1 MKTEKELNEKI
12 IELTNEIREKRPE
25 LIKYIDEM
33 PLAQPSID
41 DPEINEK
48 TLKDYI
54 VSLKNLLKKTT

>member
-25 LIKYIDEM
+25 LVKYIDEM
-33 PLAQPSID
+33 PIAQPNDSN
-41 DPEINEK
+41 PEINEK
-48 TLKDYI
+48 NLKDYI

>member
-1 MKTEKELNEKI
+1 MKTEKELYEKI

-33 PLAQPSID
+33 PLAQPSVD
-41 DPEINEK
+41 NPEINEK
-48 TLKDYI
+48 NLKDYI